1 MCVCVCVCV
10 YRLPDGLAGKE
21 STCNAGDTGIT
32 GSVLGSGRSPR
43 VGRGNPLQSSCLE
56 SPMDLGAWLATVH
69 RVAKNQTQLSNYAN
83 TRVCLYTRIH
93 THTHTHTHT
102 SSKNCLFNFQVCRL
116 DLKNNC
122 FYSVL

>member
-10 YRLPDGLAGKE
+10 CIYIYIYTLPDGLAGKE

-32 GSVLGSGRSPR
+32 GSVPGSGRSPG

-69 RVAKNQTQLSNYAN
+69 RVAKN
-83 TRVCLYTRIH
+83 H
-93 THTHTHTHT
+93 
-102 SSKNCLFNFQVCRL
+102 
-116 DLKNNC
+116 
-122 FYSVL
+122 

>member
-1 MCVCVCVCV
+1 M
-10 YRLPDGLAGKE
+10 LPDGLAGKE

-32 GSVLGSGRSPR
+32 GSVPGSGRSPG

-83 TRVCLYTRIH
+83 TRVCLYTR
-93 THTHTHTHT
+93 THTHTRLPKIVFLISRYVDLISRTIVFT
-102 SSKNCLFNFQVCRL
+102 LFCKTEVAIGGRRSFVA
-116 DLKNNC
+116 
-122 FYSVL
+122 